1 MYAPPTAFPMHFL
14 TQLPVRVLFNPPRFF
29 TSGYLCLYRLQ
40 QYRRIVST
48 STMPPKKPVQGGRQ
62 STLGYVKTQM
72 TLGCALFLRG
82 IVRKGLGD
90 KADGMDRNFFTLP
103 AGTKPPVK
111 QQTVL
116 KSTSAKRQV
125 LESSDEDDTAVT
137 RDEVMGGTDEA
148 TEVKKDEKVEKGAE
162 SRQPGAEETAVKP
175 KPPKKRA
182 QPTGRCWFGIW
193 DVRN

>member
-1 MYAPPTAFPMHFL
+1 
-14 TQLPVRVLFNPPRFF
+14 
-29 TSGYLCLYRLQ
+29 
-40 QYRRIVST
+40 
-48 STMPPKKPVQGGRQ
+48 
-62 STLGYVKTQM
+62 M

-82 IVRKGLGD
+82 IVGKRLED
-90 KADGMDRNFFTLP
+90 RADEMDRSFFNLP

-125 LESSDEDDTAVT
+125 LESSDEDDVAVT

-148 TEVKKDEKVEKGAE
+148 TEVKEDEKVEKSAE
-162 SRQPGAEETAVKP
+162 SPRPSAETAMKP

-193 DVRN
+193 NARN